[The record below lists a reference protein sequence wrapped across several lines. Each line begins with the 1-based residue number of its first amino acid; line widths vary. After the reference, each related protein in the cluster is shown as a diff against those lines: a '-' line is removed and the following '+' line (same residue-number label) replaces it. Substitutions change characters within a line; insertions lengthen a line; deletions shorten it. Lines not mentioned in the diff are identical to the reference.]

1 MKSLLRKIFFWDEPL
16 HGVFFGL
23 TQLLLTHWVAFSVLC
38 ACLVAHSRI
47 FWFTAV
53 AVAFSSLFI
62 LSCLYCLFLVFRG
75 VVGIIKHTPRFWR
88 RLLKMLAAV
97 LALTPLCAVFAY
109 NLLPEPPMVAV
120 LALLTAFSLAFFGS
134 PYLFIP
140 IVHPAKLLSCLLSWT
155 SSFLVFSTLLCLAN
169 PLDDRWASVFNL

>member
-23 TQLLLTHWVAFSVLC
+23 TQLLLTHWVALSVLC

-155 SSFLVFSTLLCLAN
+155 GSFLVFFHPPLPGKSTGGQ
-169 PLDDRWASVFNL
+169 VG

>member
-1 MKSLLRKIFFWDEPL
+1 MKSLLRKNFFWDEPL
-16 HGVFFGL
+16 HGAFFGL

-47 FWFTAV
+47 FRFTAV

-109 NLLPEPPMVAV
+109 NLLPETSNGGGFGTIDCIQPGVFRIALSLHPHRPSRETAV
-120 LALLTAFSLAFFGS
+120 LPVVLDRFFSGFF
-134 PYLFIP
+134 
-140 IVHPAKLLSCLLSWT
+140 HPPLPGK
-155 SSFLVFSTLLCLAN
+155 STGGQ
-169 PLDDRWASVFNL
+169 VV